1 MRRFYLDKPNA
12 KFLGVCAGFAAWMG
26 WETLW
31 VRLGTIALVLMG
43 FGLLIPLYLLIAFV
57 ATSKRRVDDV
67 EVYERP
73 RRSEEYRSR
82 FADIQAELRALE
94 IRSGRF

>member
-12 KFLGVCAGFAAWMG
+12 KFLGVCAGIAAWCG

-31 VRLGTIALVLMG
+31 VRLGTIAAVLMG
-43 FGLLIPLYLLIAFV
+43 FGLLIPIYFLIAIV
-57 ATSKRRVDDV
+57 ATSKRTVDDV

-73 RRSEEYRSR
+73 RRADDYRSR

-94 IRSGRF
+94 MRSGRF